1 MLMYQI
7 IVTKIK
13 KNKVVIV
20 ISYDFLLVGIL
31 VYIDLNDR
39 VVENLINEIKDFE
52 NRVDSFEEQVIY
64 FVVLEKNNN
73 FIKELVIIN

>member
-1 MLMYQI
+1 MYQI